1 MSRVSLL
8 LLMVLTGSFK
18 SVCCSVINHTNAVPY
33 DGGLES
39 VMASLLISPW
49 LSTMVQLC
57 PGRQQEQGPC
67 LFVSNSGE
75 AVAYG
80 VFYSVISKGISM
92 DGGKVQVKGVKIPN
106 PTLWYI
112 GCFSETQQL
121 LLEC

>member
-18 SVCCSVINHTNAVPY
+18 SVCCSVINHTNPVPY

-39 VMASLLISPW
+39 GMASLLISPW

-75 AVAYG
+75 AVTYG
-80 VFYSVISKGISM
+80 SFYSVISKGISM
-92 DGGKVQVKGVKIPN
+92 DGGKVQVKGVKVPN
-106 PTLWYI
+106 PTLWYV
-112 GCFSETQQL
+112 GSFSEIQKL
-121 LLEC
+121 LLER